1 MLRKIGRTLFLLI
14 ALSVFG
20 VVLGILSLNETIR
33 PAPDKLKVSAFR
45 EVPTGVVHNWS
56 KTTHPFTGAA
66 VIDIEGDGRPEIFVG
81 GGEGQDDWLLAY
93 RGGRF
98 VDLAAKAGVSS
109 KSATHGVTAID
120 LDRDGDTDLAVA
132 RNDGV
137 TLLLNERAKF
147 TARKV
152 PLSLG
157 KDAVPLSVAVADV
170 NADGHADLYIS
181 VFVAFPA
188 FRSAVFNDPAHAK
201 KNVLLLNRGGL
212 TFTDITEQS
221 GAAGKQNTFTSAFVD
236 LDGDAK
242 QDLVLSQNTGEVE
255 IFRNL
260 GGGRFEAVPTNTG
273 YGFWMGLAAGDVD
286 GDGDQDLFFSNL
298 GVSIPAFLTRGD
310 LKGGQRHAT
319 EWLLLRNDG
328 DFKFTDVTG
337 SYGLLGHGFSWGA
350 VFEDLNLDGALDL
363 AVAQNYIK
371 WPVHKVAPLGSK
383 AFLQQLN
390 GGTAEYFHYDA
401 LGLDNRYFAQSPLIA
416 DLDGDARPDFLWLNM
431 HGPLRAFLNT
441 SQANALAVAVP
452 DTLPF
457 LGATVTVETG
467 NGTLYTR
474 QITGSIGL
482 MTDQTPAQFF
492 GLGGD
497 EKVKSVTIAMADGT
511 RLGVESPDINRTLTL
526 QDFTARP

>member
-1 MLRKIGRTLFLLI
+1 MFRKIGRTVLVLF

-33 PAPDKLKVSAFR
+33 PAPAGKEVSTFR
-45 EVPTGVVHNWS
+45 EVPTGVVHSWNG
-56 KTTHPFTGAA
+56 TTHPFAGAA
-66 VIDIEGDGRPEIFVG
+66 VIDIEGDGKPEIFVG

-93 RGGRF
+93 RDGKLVNMARE
-98 VDLAAKAGVSS
+98 AGISS
-109 KSATHGVTAID
+109 KSATHGATAID

-137 TLLLNERAKF
+137 YLLLNDGGRF
-147 TARKV
+147 SSRKV
-152 PLSLG
+152 AFDAG
-157 KDAVPLSVAVADV
+157 KDAVPLSVAVSDV
-170 NADGHADLYIS
+170 NGDGYADLYVS
-181 VFVAFPA
+181 MFVSFPA
-188 FRSAVFNDPAHAK
+188 FRSATFNDPGHAK
-201 KNVLLLNRGGL
+201 KNRLLLNNGDL
-212 TFTDITEQS
+212 SFTDITGQS
-221 GAAGKQNTFTSAFVD
+221 GAAGRQNTFTSAFVD

-260 GGGRFEAVPTNTG
+260 GGGKFEAMATNTG
-273 YGFWMGLAAGDVD
+273 YGFWMGLGVGDVD

-310 LKGGQRHAT
+310 LEEGQRHAS

-328 DFKFTDVTG
+328 DFTFTDVTG
-337 SYGLLGHGFSWGA
+337 SYGLLGHGFAWGG
-350 VFEDLNLDGALDL
+350 VFEDLDLDGQLDL

-371 WPVHKVAPLGSK
+371 WPIHKIAPLGSK

-390 GGTAEYFHYDA
+390 GGTAEFFQYDA
-401 LGLDNRYFAQSPLIA
+401 LGLDNRHFAQSPLIA

-441 SQANALAVAVP
+441 SRANVIAVAIP

-457 LGATVTVETG
+457 LGAKVSVETG
-467 NGTLYTR
+467 SGTLYTR
-474 QITGSIGL
+474 QVTGSTGL
-482 MTDQTPAQFF
+482 MTDQTPVQFF
-492 GLGGD
+492 GLG
-497 EKVKSVTIAMADGT
+497 EAKAVKAVTVEMADGT
-511 RLGVESPDINRTLTL
+511 RLGLENPDINRTLAL
-526 QDFTARP
+526 REFSAID